1 MYTHTHAHTH
11 THISNHHNIHFINIS
26 QFYLYHSK
34 AGKKVDPT
42 WNFCVESYLIIFSDN
57 TQIYSKIIGHFL
69 LKEWNCPAQVSE
81 ICETGYFAVRRTTS
95 KLGTSFP
102 SELGMEMFRI
112 SLPLS
117 HKSFS
122 ECTFFF
128 PSASISLFPSFPL
141 SLFFF
146 SLSLSLPKPWLA
158 RPAFRNE
165 ILQGALLFYEWWLHP
180 NCSEVATWNEKLNGL
195 HICIE

>member
-1 MYTHTHAHTH
+1 MGGDISLYVFPLFVYLYTHTHTHTH
-11 THISNHHNIHFINIS
+11 THTSNHHNIHFINIS

-42 WNFCVESYLIIFSDN
+42 WNFYVESYLIIFSDN

-128 PSASISLFPSFPL
+128 P
-141 SLFFF
+141 F
-146 SLSLSLPKPWLA
+146 SLHLSFSIISSVSFL
-158 RPAFRNE
+158 
-165 ILQGALLFYEWWLHP
+165 LQSFSVSAEAMI
-180 NCSEVATWNEKLNGL
+180 STS
-195 HICIE
+195 CI